1 MTRICLHCQKEFSD
15 YEDECPRCHACWYRQ
30 KPKRQRSFKNKL
42 SRFGKYTSK
51 GFIQL
56 ILILLPISI
65 LIAIVLGGGALLYT
79 LDNSHSSNN
88 AQSQSYNNPSTA
100 QSQSYN
106 NPSTAQSQSYNNPI
120 SISAFY
126 ITESDLAKL
135 NYKFSTEKLE
145 FRYCLFGESYKNG
158 VLITN
163 MVEPE
168 YQSRSQSSLLATEC
182 PSTSVGFIHSHP
194 GDDGCILSSGDISTL
209 NSEHFSIQG
218 VICEKN
224 RITIF
229 TKDKPKNFIPI
240 YAVSTNSNNVISSRD
255 ITPRTACVGERF
267 CDGTCWNGCNTGGVW
282 SCTPQGGHCQ
292 YGPDPKHCPPD
303 FPNSCL
309 GTCWDGCRAG
319 GVWSCTSQ
327 GGHCQY

>member
-1 MTRICLHCQKEFSD
+1 MTRICLHCQGEFSD
-15 YEDECPRCHACWYRQ
+15 NEDQCPECYGRLYRQ
-30 KPKRQRSFKNKL
+30 KISRKRKNLK
-42 SRFGKYTSK
+42 RFGSK
-51 GFIQL
+51 IIE
-56 ILILLPISI
+56 ILVIFGVFFL
-65 LIAIVLGGGALLYT
+65 VLAGGYALLNIVGNLPYP
-79 LDNSHSSNN
+79 SHPVVD
-88 AQSQSYNNPSTA
+88 QSQSYNNPSTA

-135 NYKFSTEKLE
+135 NSKFSTERLE

-168 YQSRSQSSLLATEC
+168 YQSRSQSSLWATEC

-194 GDDGCILSSGDISTL
+194 EGDGCILSSGDISTL
-209 NSEHFSIQG
+209 NSEHFPIQG
-218 VICEKN
+218 VMCEKN

-240 YAVSTNSNNVISSRD
+240 YAVSTNSNNVVSSRD
-255 ITPRTACVGERF
+255 ITPRTACIGERF